1 VTPPRT
7 VHHQQTHRR
16 RPASIDGPRSR
27 HLTSY
32 RLGQLCA
39 QHRTFRTDSRRS
51 LVRINHVPHS
61 QTRLLGHQ
69 DSGKANKREY
79 LSQYTP
85 PCMLY
90 LRCFQNYIKS
100 NAREHERFRK
110 ICVSFAQSLHRVDMR
125 LKLGLLQDPA
135 AIERQIQRELK
146 EAEAKRQK
154 AAAPTVKTEA
164 QTKAEEEELKKLKKE
179 VGEHVKAAIKPPRIR
194 PLSEA
199 KAIESGANFISETFL
214 FIVAGGLILFES
226 LRRDRKEKGKDADVM
241 ERLEELQKQR
251 EEDKEKIELLESEL
265 NSLLATKPFAK
276 KATPKPSS
284 KAPKTPPNSSVAIQ
298 AKEETDAVKTSSQPE
313 PPAATETQAAVTQKP
328 TGLKQAEPQPTES
341 KPEESSWTNWLPASL
356 FGNKKDP

>member
-1 VTPPRT
+1 M
-7 VHHQQTHRR
+7 
-16 RPASIDGPRSR
+16 
-27 HLTSY
+27 
-32 RLGQLCA
+32 
-39 QHRTFRTDSRRS
+39 
-51 LVRINHVPHS
+51 RI
-61 QTRLLGHQ
+61 
-69 DSGKANKREY
+69 
-79 LSQYTP
+79 
-85 PCMLY
+85 
-90 LRCFQNYIKS
+90 QNYIKS

-110 ICVSFAQSLHRVDMR
+110 ICVRFAQSLHRVDMR

-135 AIERQIQRELK
+135 AIERQIQKELK

-214 FIVAGGLILFES
+214 FVVAGSLILFES
-226 LRRDRKEKGKDADVM
+226 WRRDRKEKGKDADVM

-265 NSLLATKPFAK
+265 NTLLATKPFAQK
-276 KATPKPSS
+276 QIPRTKSTK
-284 KAPKTPPNSSVAIQ
+284 PKTTPTSAVTIQ
-298 AKEETDAVKTSSQPE
+298 AKDNVVAGEKSSPPE
-313 PPAATETQAAVTQKP
+313 LPVATQTQSSVTP
-328 TGLKQAEPQPTES
+328 EPTES
-341 KPEESSWTNWLPASL
+341 KKEEPPWTNWLPSSL